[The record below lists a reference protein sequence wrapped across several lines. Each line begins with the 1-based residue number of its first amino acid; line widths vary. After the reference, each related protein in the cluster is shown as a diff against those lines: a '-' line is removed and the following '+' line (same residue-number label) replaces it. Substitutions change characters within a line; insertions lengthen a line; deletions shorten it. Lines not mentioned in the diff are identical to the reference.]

1 MRFTSYED
9 KGNPTPIGKLD
20 SNTADGLRTCYQKT
34 EHFAKAKTGD
44 IPENTRSNPA
54 DRIKSFRE
62 HIAWGKFADKEPNVL
77 RSPFFKK
84 SAILFIHCVLSPVY
98 GDTITLESHSFQD
111 LNKEKKY
118 LGRTHFLN
126 EIKKALYGD
135 DDENVGMKMDRNEI
149 LFIYHNQKQGKKLIG
164 LMSAAGPI
172 PAMDYAFS
180 FKGLTI
186 DNTAGTKTL
195 IDALTDQ
202 DKQILKFW
210 LDTNHSFVED
220 CDLYK
225 DIKGNLENV
234 VVPDQIRE
242 ELQIDRLSSG
252 FPHFPFRENYEEE
265 ILSDT
270 SITIVPLYGSAA
282 KFGYNL
288 PPLKIEIDG
297 IPYACIPPLTE
308 KALERT
314 KEEKFKIQTI
324 SLYETIVEH
333 KLDSLRVDCE
343 ILTGK
348 GFKSFASRTYT
359 REQIWYV
366 KKFPAL
372 SIYGP
377 SPQFGWIARRD
388 LAPKDAVVSPLAGGY
403 DVMIDGL
410 ADIEFEN
417 LPFTPV
423 EEKVED
429 NYSVYCGA
437 IPQWAGVKGNGNWLG
452 AVPLCV
458 DPVNAMQADWKKA
471 PLFIHRELPSSKK
484 MKVAV
489 DIGSSR
495 SVVLFWEDLMD
506 ESKIEYTL
514 VEDKQ
519 LLKIDVTS
527 PIDKNRN
534 QDREAVFGDTLF
546 QPEIQYHEVKGKTPL
561 AIIPT
566 SQFYD
571 KDVLLYRSG
580 KLLLLDRKSL
590 FPSHGTQI
598 ISDIKAHMREDN
610 EKKQAMKVLV
620 QGVLTMIIER
630 ALHLGCSDIDIRTAY
645 LTEQYNM
652 MRKIWGD
659 AKEQL
664 ESRMPSV
671 KVSINVDLCLPESL
685 AIANMMS
692 RKGFRTGSGVALVDI
707 GDFSTDIALF
717 KNTSQNASG
726 VELLKNFSVHFAGTK
741 ILVYAIWDYLRFT
754 EKVKPESLFE
764 KKADD
769 EQYEYISPIYGAISK
784 ALAEHSSRGNVSNA
798 VRSNI
803 LCLMNRLQ
811 KGKIPEKLQNLFDLG
826 YLVEVSIL
834 KRLVTHIPEG
844 NGIFNI
850 HLFGGGSSHFRAQKD
865 GFNWS
870 EVLGRP
876 CETYNEST
884 DGNILALGLLW
895 GVGDEIHENIRSAAK
910 KEKEKAVNY
919 EKSMKKTTPLAEPD
933 EAALKQSYVE
943 FIAAAESLK
952 TTWHFKDS
960 DGNNIN
966 TRWVFNI
973 QKQEGEQP
981 NYEPLD
987 AGLWACYHDHAMEF
1001 ARECMTDDVEIF
1013 KLLFAYKMAY
1023 TGIVE
1028 FYRGK
1033 RIPNEDEE

>member
-118 LGRTHFLN
+118 LGRAHFLN

-186 DNTAGTKTL
+186 DNTTGTKTL

-225 DIKGNLENV
+225 DIKGNLGNV

-242 ELQIDRLSSG
+242 ELQIDRLPSG

-297 IPYACIPPLTE
+297 TPYACIPPLTE

-324 SLYETIVEH
+324 SLYDTIVEK

-377 SPQFGWIARRD
+377 SPQFGWIARRN
-388 LAPKDAVVSPLAGGY
+388 LAPKDAVVSPLASDY

-410 ADIEFEN
+410 TDIEFEQ
-417 LPFTPV
+417 LPFDPV
-423 EEKVED
+423 EERVED
-429 NYSVYCGA
+429 NYSVYCGQ
-437 IPQWAGVKGNGNWLG
+437 IPQWTGVRGNGNWLG

-458 DPVNAMQADWKKA
+458 DPDNTMQSDWKTA
-471 PLFIHRELPSSKK
+471 PLFVHKELPSSKK

-506 ESKIEYTL
+506 EGKIEYTL

-519 LLKIDVTS
+519 TLKIDVTT
-527 PIDKNRN
+527 PIDKNRY
-534 QDREAVFGDTLF
+534 QDRETVFGDTLF
-546 QPEIQYHEVKGKTPL
+546 QPDTQYQEVKGKTPL

-566 SQFYD
+566 PKFYD
-571 KDVLLYRSG
+571 KEVLLYRSG
-580 KLLLLDRKSL
+580 KLLLLDAKSV
-590 FPSHGTQI
+590 SSTGGKKI
-598 ISDIKAHMREDN
+598 ISDIKAHMRDDN

-630 ALHLGCSDIDIRTAY
+630 SLHLGCSDIDIRTAY

-652 MRKIWGD
+652 MREIWDD

-664 ESRMPSV
+664 ESRMPQV
-671 KVSINVDLCLPESL
+671 KVSIHVDICLPESL
-685 AIANMMS
+685 AIANMIS
-692 RKGFRTGSGVALVDI
+692 RKGFRTGSGAALVDI

-717 KNTSQNASG
+717 KNTSKNGSN
-726 VELLKNFSVHFAGTK
+726 VELLKNFSIHFAGNK
-741 ILVYAIWDYLRFT
+741 ILLHAIWDYLCFT
-754 EKVKPESLFE
+754 ENSKPETIFE
-764 KKADD
+764 KRGDD
-769 EQYEYISPIYGAISK
+769 DRYEYIKTIYETITK
-784 ALAEHSSRGNVSNA
+784 ALSEQRSGDGVSGE

-803 LCLMNRLQ
+803 LCLMNRLK

-834 KRLVTHIPEG
+834 KRLIASFPEG
-844 NGIFNI
+844 NGMFNI

-876 CETYNEST
+876 CETYDEST

-895 GVGDEIHENIRSAAK
+895 GVGEEVHENIRSAAK

-919 EKSMKKTTPLAEPD
+919 EKILKKAPPLKEPD
-933 EAALKQSYVE
+933 EEALKQSCVE
-943 FIAAAESLK
+943 FLAAAEGLK

-966 TRWVFNI
+966 TRWVFNVRK
-973 QKQEGEQP
+973 QKGKKP

-987 AGLWACYHDHAMEF
+987 TGLWKKHYDQALEF
-1001 ARECMTDDVEIF
+1001 AREGMTDDVEIF

-1023 TGIVE
+1023 SGIVE
-1028 FYRGK
+1028 FYMGE

>member
-34 EHFAKAKTGD
+34 ERFAKAKAGES
-44 IPENTRSNPA
+44 PENTRSNPA

-62 HIAWGKFADKEPNVL
+62 SIAWGKFADREMEVL
-77 RSPFFKK
+77 KSPFFKK
-84 SAILFIHCVLSPVY
+84 SAVLFIHCILSPVY
-98 GDTITLESHSFQD
+98 GDTITIESFSFQD

-118 LGRTHFLN
+118 LGRTHFL
-126 EIKKALYGD
+126 EEVQKALYGAE
-135 DDENVGMKMDRNEI
+135 DENAGMKMNRNEI
-149 LFIYHNQKQGKKLIG
+149 LYIYHHQKHGKKLIG

-172 PAMDYAFS
+172 PAMDYDFS
-180 FKGLTI
+180 FKDLTI

-195 IDALTDQ
+195 VDALTDQ

-210 LDTNHSFVED
+210 FDANRSYVED
-220 CDLYK
+220 CDLYR
-225 DIKGNLENV
+225 DIRSHLENIV
-234 VVPDQIRE
+234 APDQIRD
-242 ELQIDRLSSG
+242 ELHINRFASG
-252 FPHFPFRENYEEE
+252 FPQFPYRENYEEE
-265 ILSDT
+265 ILSNT
-270 SITIVPLYGSAA
+270 SITVAPLYGEAA

-288 PPLKIEIDG
+288 PSLKIEIG
-297 IPYACIPPLTE
+297 RTPYACIPPLTE

-324 SLYETIVEH
+324 TVSDTIVDN

-343 ILTGK
+343 IITGK

-372 SIYGP
+372 AIYGP

-388 LAPKDAVVSPLAGGY
+388 IAPTEAVDSPLAGGY

-410 ADIEFEN
+410 SDIEFEQ
-417 LPFTPV
+417 LTFEPV
-423 EEKVED
+423 EEKVEE

-437 IPQWAGVKGNGNWLG
+437 IPQWTGVKGNGNWLG

-458 DPVNAMQADWKKA
+458 DPDNAMQSDWKKA
-471 PLFIHRELPSSKK
+471 PLFVHRTLPSSQK

-514 VEDKQ
+514 VEDEQ
-519 LLKIDVTS
+519 ILKIDVTS
-527 PIDKNRN
+527 PIDQNSH
-534 QDREAVFGDTLF
+534 QTRETVFSDTLF
-546 QPEIQYHEVKGKTPL
+546 QPNIQYKEVKGKTPL

-566 SQFYD
+566 SKFYD
-571 KDVLLYRSG
+571 TDVLLYRSG
-580 KLLLLDRKSL
+580 KLLLLDTKSVSSTGGRD
-590 FPSHGTQI
+590 F

-610 EKKQAMKVLV
+610 QKKQAMKVLV

-645 LTEQYNM
+645 LTEQHNM
-652 MRKIWGD
+652 MREIWD
-659 AKEQL
+659 EAKNQL
-664 ESRMPSV
+664 ERRMPQV
-671 KVSINVDLCLPESL
+671 KVSINVDICLPESL
-685 AIANMMS
+685 AIANRIS
-692 RKGFRTGSGVALVDI
+692 RKGFRTGSGAALVDI

-717 KNTSQNASG
+717 KNTSQNGSDA
-726 VELLKNFSVHFAGTK
+726 ELLKNFSIHFAGNK
-741 ILVYAIWDYLRFT
+741 ILLHAIWDYLHFSERSR
-754 EKVKPESLFE
+754 PESIFE
-764 KKADD
+764 KQADD
-769 EQYEYISPIYGAISK
+769 DRYEYTKIVYDTISK
-784 ALAEHSSRGNVSNA
+784 ALEAQGTGDEAPNE

-826 YLVEVSIL
+826 YLVEVGIL
-834 KRLVTHIPEG
+834 KRLITDIPEG
-844 NGIFNI
+844 NGTFNI

-876 CETYNEST
+876 CETYDEST

-895 GVGDEIHENIRSAAK
+895 GVGDEVHENIRAAAK

-919 EKSMKKTTPLAEPD
+919 EKIIKKTTPLAEPD
-933 EAALKQSYVE
+933 EAALKQSCVE
-943 FIAAAESLK
+943 FFAAAKGLK
-952 TTWHFKDS
+952 TSWYFKDR

-966 TRWVFNI
+966 TRWVFNVRE
-973 QKQEGEQP
+973 QEGKQP

-987 AGLWACYHDHAMEF
+987 AGLWTKYHDIALKF
-1001 ARECMTDDVEIF
+1001 AREGMTDDVEIF

-1023 TGIVE
+1023 SGIVE
-1028 FYRGK
+1028 FYRGE
-1033 RIPNEDEE
+1033 RIPNEDAE